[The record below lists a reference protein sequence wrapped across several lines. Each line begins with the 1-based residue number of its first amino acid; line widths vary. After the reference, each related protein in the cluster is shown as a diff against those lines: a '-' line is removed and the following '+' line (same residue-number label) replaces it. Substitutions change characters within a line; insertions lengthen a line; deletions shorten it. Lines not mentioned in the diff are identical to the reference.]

1 MSKESKKKQRQAA
14 ETKVSQTTK
23 SFDHT
28 KIKNPTDYLLGKILI
43 IILGLGMV
51 GASIVAIIYAIINTA
66 THI

>member
-14 ETKVSQTTK
+14 KTKVSQATK